1 MKTIEINCLECGNCT
16 GESCKVYGSD
26 ADKAVKRCA
35 DDSFKNYKPR
45 MTRKEA
51 AGVIERL
58 PVMSYMKK
66 NQKHTIITTALDI
79 AIEALQEPERKW
91 IPVSERLPEK
101 EANEY
106 IKNYMH
112 GIGYLYP
119 CLLTY
124 LSPNTEKIHVVRFY
138 YDIYEKWFVNNGEEP
153 CEKDRCIAWQPLPEP
168 YKAGEPK

>member
-26 ADKAVKRCA
+26 ADKAVKSCA

-66 NQKHTIITTALDI
+66 NQKHTVITTALDM
-79 AIEALQEPERKW
+79 AIEALEKQIPKKPE
-91 IPVSERLPEK
+91 
-101 EANEY
+101 
-106 IKNYMH
+106 
-112 GIGYLYP
+112 
-119 CLLTY
+119 
-124 LSPNTEKIHVVRFY
+124 
-138 YDIYEKWFVNNGEEP
+138 FVA
-153 CEKDRCIAWQPLPEP
+153 DRYAD
-168 YKAGEPK
+168 GEPVYDAWLCPCCETSYETEYEEYDFCPICGQKIDWSEWRE